1 MRILIF
7 NIQENLRLTMSI
19 NFYNMSVYTKQDEKL
34 KMTFPRMSCRLL
46 FMEIRIWQGD
56 RLLGKQRWGR
66 GQPHAVSVLFY
77 DQSDHGNIEFFCSS
91 IPRAGHK
98 HYESKE
104 AIAGV
109 GAAAPDPEIAALMG
123 CFLGWQ
129 SQRKIPGYVSTEYK
143 CTDYL
148 SSQ

>member
-7 NIQENLRLTMSI
+7 NRQENLRRTMSV
-19 NFYNMSVYTKQDEKL
+19 NFYNMSVYTKQEEKL

-46 FMEIRIWQGD
+46 FMEIRIWQRD
-56 RLLGKQRWGR
+56 RLLGKQSWGR
-66 GQPHAVSVLFY
+66 GQPHAVSALFY
-77 DQSDHGNIEFFCSS
+77 HQSDHGNIEFFCSS
-91 IPRAGHK
+91 IPRSGHK

-129 SQRKIPGYVSTEYK
+129 SQRKLPGYVSTEYK